1 MKPIYFPFTSVPE
14 PIVNCLS
21 VCFKPICVYQP
32 YQQDPSAVMQQWE
45 TQKLVEQCLPIRTD
59 AAKLNKIV
67 KDYQA
72 WMKMHERSGGIDY
85 FKTRKLNVPFF
96 DELSTAHIK
105 AAIAQRAQS
114 EGNPPDTQSDASAN
128 LLEAVVFLCMA
139 QEFDQ
144 YQLEIAKDLSVVNT
158 RQQEMFKTLKGELE
172 GADSLMDANH
182 IANASSPDD
191 LGQFQ
196 TLARIHAWVQL
207 WLRDHTYDCFFITDS
222 PAVMEYLSARVSNL
236 KKAFS
241 FRLPHAE
248 NNASIKVAGCETLIK
263 KIESLM
269 RTTWLASTEDA
280 VQNIQTDAKGATLT
294 CHISPNETPDQFF
307 MHFLQDKFIM
317 PPNTVKAGSA
327 IKNTLIGLV
336 EI

>member
-14 PIVNCLS
+14 TIVNSLS

-32 YQQDPSAVMQQWE
+32 YQQDSSAVMQQWE
-45 TQKLVEQCLPIRTD
+45 TQKLVERCLPIRTD
-59 AAKLNKIV
+59 AAKLIKIV

-72 WMKMHERSGGIDY
+72 WMKIHERSGGVEY
-85 FKTRKLNVPFF
+85 FKTRELHVPFF
-96 DELSTAHIK
+96 DEFSTAHIK
-105 AAIAQRAQS
+105 AAITQRAKS
-114 EGNPPDTQSDASAN
+114 EGNPADTQSDASAN
-128 LLEAVVFLCMA
+128 LLEAIVFLCMA

-172 GADSLMDANH
+172 GANS
-182 IANASSPDD
+182 IANASLSND
-191 LGQFQ
+191 LGQYQ
-196 TLARIHAWVQL
+196 TVARMRAWVQL
-207 WLRDHTYDCFFITDS
+207 WLRDHTHDSFFITDS
-222 PAVMEYLSARVSNL
+222 TAVMEYLSASVSNL

-241 FRLPHAE
+241 FQLPPDE
-248 NNASIKVAGCETLIK
+248 NNASIEVAGCETLIK

-280 VQNIQTDAKGATLT
+280 VQDIQTAPKGATMT
-294 CHISPNETPDQFF
+294 CYISPNETPDQFF

-317 PPNTVKAGSA
+317 PPNAAKAGSA